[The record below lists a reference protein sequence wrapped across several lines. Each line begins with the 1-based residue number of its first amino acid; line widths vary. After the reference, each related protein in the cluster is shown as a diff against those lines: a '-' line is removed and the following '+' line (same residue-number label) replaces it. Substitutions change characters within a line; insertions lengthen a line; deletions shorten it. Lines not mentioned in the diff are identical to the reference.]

1 MMKLIGMR
9 TLKVMLVLAVTA
21 AVAILTAGSIPP
33 AAVAGTG
40 GARPSEGWTLH
51 ITAKMHFP
59 GKPEMLAH
67 HFCKPVAGGL
77 IECQLYDS
85 GAPDAH
91 LVGVETIV
99 NAATYAKFSPAEK
112 ALWHYH
118 RVEIPL
124 VSAAVLDMSPDEA
137 AKVVN
142 SIVDTYGKIYLLWD
156 PSVQSLPTGRPSIT
170 VLPTAKAK

>member
-1 MMKLIGMR
+1 MRSIGWR
-9 TLKVMLVLAVTA
+9 ITQIVLVLTITG
-21 AVAILTAGSIPP
+21 AVATLTAGAGRLAP
-33 AAVAGTG
+33 AAG
-40 GARPSEGWTLH
+40 GDSPRPTEGWTLH

-67 HFCKPVAGGL
+67 HFCKTVAGGL

-85 GAPDAH
+85 AAPDAR

-99 NAATYAKFSPAEK
+99 SAATYAKFSPAEK

-142 SIVDTYGKIYLLWD
+142 SIVDTYGKIYLVWD

-170 VLPTAKAK
+170 VLPTKPK

>member
-1 MMKLIGMR
+1 MKRIGLR
-9 TLKVMLVLAVTA
+9 TITIALAFAITA
-21 AVAILTAGSIPP
+21 AVAVFTA
-33 AAVAGTG
+33 AGTG
-40 GARPSEGWTLH
+40 PEAAAGGDGPRPSEGWTLH

-59 GKPEMLAH
+59 GKPEMRAH

-170 VLPTAKAK
+170 VLPIAKAK

>member
-1 MMKLIGMR
+1 MMKPFAKHGLTIA
-9 TLKVMLVLAVTA
+9 LVLAVTA
-21 AVAILTAGSIPP
+21 ALSVLTAGRVPT
-33 AAVAGTG
+33 AAVAGTESE
-40 GARPSEGWTLH
+40 RPTQGWTLH

-85 GAPDAH
+85 AAPDAH

-99 NAATYAKFSPAEK
+99 NAATYAKFTPAEK
-112 ALWHYH
+112 AQWHYH

-124 VSAAVLDMSPDEA
+124 VSAAVLDMTPAEA
-137 AKVVN
+137 EKVVN

-156 PSVQSLPTGRPSIT
+156 PSVQTLPVGRPSIT
-170 VLPTAKAK
+170 VLPGAKGQ

>member
-1 MMKLIGMR
+1 MRQIGSR
-9 TLKVMLVLAVTA
+9 TIALVLALTATA
-21 AVAILTAGSIPP
+21 AVAVLTAGGLGPE
-33 AAVAGTG
+33 AAAGGDTP
-40 GARPSEGWTLH
+40 RPTEGWTLH

-67 HFCKPVAGGL
+67 HFCKQVAGGL

-85 GAPDAH
+85 AAPDAH

-112 ALWHYH
+112 AQWHYH

-156 PSVQSLPTGRPSIT
+156 PSVQSQPTGRPSIT
-170 VLPTAKAK
+170 VLRAAKAP

>member
-1 MMKLIGMR
+1 MGRIGWR
-9 TLKVMLVLAVTA
+9 TAMVVLALAATA
-21 AVAILTAGSIPP
+21 AVAVFTAGPSGGPQ
-33 AAVAGTG
+33 AAAGSDSPK
-40 GARPSEGWTLH
+40 RPSEGWTLH

-67 HFCKPVAGGL
+67 HFCKQVAGGL

-85 GAPDAH
+85 GAPDAR

-99 NAATYAKFSPAEK
+99 PAATYAKFSPAEK

-124 VSAAVLDMSPDEA
+124 VSAAVLDMSPEEA
-137 AKVVN
+137 QKVVN

-156 PSVQSLPTGRPSIT
+156 PGKQTMPTGQPSIT
-170 VLPTAKAK
+170 LLPKAK

>member
-1 MMKLIGMR
+1 MRQIGSR
-9 TLKVMLVLAVTA
+9 TIALVLALTATA
-21 AVAILTAGSIPP
+21 AVAVLTAGGLGPE
-33 AAVAGTG
+33 AAAGGDTP
-40 GARPSEGWTLH
+40 RPTEGWTLH

-67 HFCKPVAGGL
+67 HFCKQVAGGL

-85 GAPDAH
+85 AAPDAH

-112 ALWHYH
+112 AQWHYH

-156 PSVQSLPTGRPSIT
+156 PSVQGQPTGRPSIT
-170 VLPTAKAK
+170 VLRAAKAP

>member
-1 MMKLIGMR
+1 MRRIGWRTVLII
-9 TLKVMLVLAVTA
+9 LAFTTTA
-21 AVAILTAGSIPP
+21 TVAALTSGRLGPEAAAGSDGP
-33 AAVAGTG
+33 
-40 GARPSEGWTLH
+40 RPSDGWTLH

-67 HFCKPVAGGL
+67 HFCKQVAGGL

-85 GAPDAH
+85 GAPDAR

-99 NAATYAKFSPAEK
+99 PSATYAKFSAAEK
-112 ALWHYH
+112 AQWHYH

-124 VSAAVLDMSPDEA
+124 VSAAVLDMSPDQAE
-137 AKVVN
+137 KVLN

-156 PSVQSLPTGRPSIT
+156 PSRQSMPTGQPSVTI
-170 VLPTAKAK
+170 LPLPKAK